1 MFWMEKMMMVYVCF
15 KQEPQ
20 SEDEYEVCDAD
31 DSEYQS
37 QTRPEQMNAWK
48 TMYVTSVWF
57 SLGVNEGPEET
68 TDARRPSMPT
78 PRPRDL

>member
-1 MFWMEKMMMVYVCF
+1 MEKMMIVYVCF

-37 QTRPEQMNAWK
+37 QTRPEQMNA
-48 TMYVTSVWF
+48 
-57 SLGVNEGPEET
+57 
-68 TDARRPSMPT
+68 
-78 PRPRDL
+78 